1 MTRIFIPTDSLDDW
15 RRLLADPEQQWQEGR
30 TAKRLAQAWIDADG
44 FPPAVSRVL
53 RLSGPEIFRN
63 IDILLAVP
71 EHQVPLPGG
80 GSASSN
86 DLFVLAKSRGQLTT
100 FMIAGKADETFD
112 PTVSEWLQDA
122 AEGKKKRRADICSTI
137 GVKEDQVADMPYR
150 LLHQTAAA
158 VLEAER
164 FSAANA
170 VYLVHSFSETD
181 EGSDDFVRF
190 ARLYGLVP
198 ESNRLHFAGRVNKVR
213 LFVGWIADVRWC
225 RILSS
230 IGRDERPPS
239 FLPNDRSCR
248 QGWSRW
254 TTISRRPERSPSRGT
269 DYLP

>member
-170 VYLVHSFSETD
+170 V
-181 EGSDDFVRF
+181 
-190 ARLYGLVP
+190 
-198 ESNRLHFAGRVNKVR
+198 
-213 LFVGWIADVRWC
+213 
-225 RILSS
+225 
-230 IGRDERPPS
+230 
-239 FLPNDRSCR
+239 
-248 QGWSRW
+248 
-254 TTISRRPERSPSRGT
+254 
-269 DYLP
+269 